1 MSSAALSMRS
11 AYSPMIQTMDALA
24 SGSSSDSRLSQS
36 VAMAPS
42 YLSGFHRSSHN
53 SARLALASKTGSQT
67 LLPVRILPEDVFEY
81 DGGLLHHVAHPAA
94 EIPEL

>member
-24 SGSSSDSRLSQS
+24 SGSSRDSRLSQS

-53 SARLALASKTGSQT
+53 ALASKTGSQT
-67 LLPVRILPEDVFEY
+67 LLPVRILPEDIFEY